1 MSSEFFAL
9 GRVDFITIGAVGEP
23 GERVFYLQ
31 AAQGE
36 LLLSLIIEKEHAA
49 ALSMGIR
56 QLLEQL
62 GGVPVEARFP
72 HELDLRE
79 PIEPLFRVGS
89 LGLGYDRDEDALI
102 LVARALVE
110 EGAAAPE
117 VHFWGSRA
125 QMYAL
130 AERAAEVVM
139 AGRPRCPLCNEPL
152 QPDEPHNCIRGD
164 GRKWL
169 FAINDQ

>member
-9 GRVDFITIGAVGEP
+9 GRVDFITVGAVGEP

-36 LLLSLIIEKEHAA
+36 LLLSLLIEKEHAA

-56 QLLEQL
+56 QMLEQL
-62 GGVPVEARFP
+62 GGVPSHAFIPQDLE
-72 HELDLRE
+72 LRE
-79 PIEPLFRVGS
+79 PIEPLFRIGS

-110 EGAAAPE
+110 EGQPAPE

-152 QPDEPHNCIRGD
+152 LPGEPHDCIRGD

-169 FAINDQ
+169 FRVEG